1 MGNAS
6 SCMEAAIG
14 EKIVELESLLESLKT
29 EETIKVDE
37 LIESIENGDLTLV
50 EKFTKWYFDVGKND
64 CIEEYKTDL
73 QNMVNNYA
81 LSNKIKM
88 DVALGSLS
96 YEQIQELIYKLD
108 NADKELDKELCGI
121 E

>member
-1 MGNAS
+1 
-6 SCMEAAIG
+6 
-14 EKIVELESLLESLKT
+14 
-29 EETIKVDE
+29 
-37 LIESIENGDLTLV
+37 
-50 EKFTKWYFDVGKND
+50 
-64 CIEEYKTDL
+64 
-73 QNMVNNYA
+73 MVNNYA